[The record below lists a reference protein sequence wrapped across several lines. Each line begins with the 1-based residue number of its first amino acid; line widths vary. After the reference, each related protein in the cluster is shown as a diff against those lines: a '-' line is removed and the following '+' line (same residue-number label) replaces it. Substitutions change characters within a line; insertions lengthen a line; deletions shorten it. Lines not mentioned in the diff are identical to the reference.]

1 MTYFFLSNC
10 SIFQSFFVP
19 VPFCELVRTW
29 SSFLSILLW
38 SNYLQSNFG
47 VPGPCGS
54 LSWGLSF
61 TVLGTLLSIAC
72 SSAFSKNI
80 LVGTNTHVAP
90 VGPGFTQRTSVKWL
104 IPNNC
109 RTRLSCNCTV
119 PVKNLAHPLCVP
131 EK

>member
-38 SNYLQSNFG
+38 SHYLQSNFG

-54 LSWGLSF
+54 LSWGVSF
-61 TVLGTLLSIAC
+61 TVLVTVIKAVVHYLYPATSTVRP
-72 SSAFSKNI
+72 SADASEMIMPAQGHWK
-80 LVGTNTHVAP
+80 
-90 VGPGFTQRTSVKWL
+90 Q
-104 IPNNC
+104 
-109 RTRLSCNCTV
+109 
-119 PVKNLAHPLCVP
+119 
-131 EK
+131 